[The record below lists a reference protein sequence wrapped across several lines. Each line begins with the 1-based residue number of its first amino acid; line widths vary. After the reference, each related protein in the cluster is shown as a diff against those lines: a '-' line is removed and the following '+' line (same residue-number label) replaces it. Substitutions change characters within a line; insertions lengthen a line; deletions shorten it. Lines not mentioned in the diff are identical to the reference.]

1 MGIEPTRPKSL
12 DFESSASTNSA
23 TWASYLESRKY
34 RNFSLPIPDFQYF
47 SLFLASTLLLEFL
60 MYFKTIILLVVHF
73 DEIRQFEW
81 ILRLK
86 MSEICIENKNFN
98 TNLDLDTIFRTSK
111 SLELTVKGIFRFKST
126 TGYNIISLILLKIV
140 TYIL

>member
-1 MGIEPTRPKSL
+1 M
-12 DFESSASTNSA
+12 
-23 TWASYLESRKY
+23 
-34 RNFSLPIPDFQYF
+34 
-47 SLFLASTLLLEFL
+47 
-60 MYFKTIILLVVHF
+60 HF